1 MKSKSSRSN
10 NASPVPSRW
19 ITLIVL
25 LLTALVSSAQSSDS
39 SSYQIAG
46 AFSYFSNS
54 INGVPGARQPL
65 AGWEASLAT
74 PAWRNLHFKI
84 DYSAYMGSNLGSPQ
98 HPYFIVAGGQ
108 YDHRLGKEKLFAEA
122 LFGDCGLN
130 GNWAPNRSPGSSA
143 SFAMILGGGADTPL
157 SRRLAMRFRAD
168 YLHTNFALYQSVSY
182 KYPYQ
187 LPGYP
192 NNFARISAGLVWTSH
207 SETQPAREI
216 GASRVERQPVESEL
230 VIEDLGSIGHYHL
243 FTSARVGAR
252 FHASGLEYDR
262 HTWGQFLGARMD
274 YVAEILPVAILTQP
288 TVSDVWGNPLSTKM
302 EHVAGLAIA
311 PIGLRMLWRDGKRI
325 KPYAFSKGGMIGFS
339 KKVLSPT
346 AAYESFT
353 LQFSVGLQCRLAE
366 GWDFRAGA
374 LYFHFSNAFVVPSNP
389 GFDSMSYGAG
399 FSYHLGRRDK
409 TQALNAPLTSESR
422 PLHSTI

>member
-1 MKSKSSRSN
+1 M
-10 NASPVPSRW
+10 
-19 ITLIVL
+19 
-25 LLTALVSSAQSSDS
+25 
-39 SSYQIAG
+39 
-46 AFSYFSNS
+46 
-54 INGVPGARQPL
+54 
-65 AGWEASLAT
+65 AT
-74 PAWRNLHFKI
+74 PAWRNLRFKI
-84 DYSAYMGSNLGSPQ
+84 DYSAFLGSNLGAPQ

-108 YDHRLGKEKLFAEA
+108 YDYRFGKEKLFAEA

-130 GNWAPNRSPGSSA
+130 GNWAPNQGPGSSA
-143 SFAMILGGGADTPL
+143 SFATVLGGGADTPV
-157 SRRLAMRFRAD
+157 SRRLAMRFQAD
-168 YLHTNFALYQSVSY
+168 YAHTNFALYQSVSY

-192 NNFARISAGLVWTSH
+192 KNFARLSAGLVWTSR
-207 SETQPAREI
+207 SEPQPSVEA
-216 GASRVERQPVESEL
+216 GSNGGERQPVESEL
-230 VIEDLGSIGHYHL
+230 VFEDLGSIGHYHL
-243 FTSARVGAR
+243 FTSARVRAR

-274 YVAEILPVAILTQP
+274 YVAEVLPVAVLTEP
-288 TVSDVWGNPLSTKM
+288 TRSDVWGNPLSANM
-302 EHVAGLAIA
+302 EQVAGLAIA

-353 LQFSVGLQCRLAE
+353 LQFSIGLQCRLTD

-399 FSYHLGRRDK
+399 FSYHLGRRE
-409 TQALNAPLTSESR
+409 TNFRQ
-422 PLHSTI
+422 